1 MNPRKIP
8 IILCIDVEPLDRE
21 IDRFLAKDWD
31 GVEETFRF
39 LSDVRLALA
48 AATGAP
54 VKFSWFFRMD
64 PQIADTYGD
73 PSWVVRRYGK
83 IIEQL
88 EGAEDE
94 LGLHTHA
101 WRWDER
107 FKRWVVDHADQEWVE
122 RCLRMSF
129 EAYRRAFGR
138 SCDSFRFGDHWMN
151 NATIDLLESL
161 GVRFD
166 LTVEPGMK
174 PAPALVLN
182 ELHTGSLPDYTVAPR
197 RAYRP
202 AREDFRKEANATAD
216 RQLWMIP
223 LSTGRPLGRF
233 ATLKR
238 AARAI
243 GIDLRRNGDAYPLNL
258 RFERPLF
265 GGILEDLFRSDRN
278 QLLVPVVRTG
288 ALVKFPANVE
298 RNMRLVLSHPL
309 VHRFRFVRPAEAI
322 ELVT

>member
-1 MNPRKIP
+1 MNARKIP
-8 IILCIDVEPLDRE
+8 IILCIDVEPLERE
-21 IDRFLAKDWD
+21 IDRVVAKDWD

-39 LSDVRLALA
+39 LSDVRPALA

-88 EGAEDE
+88 ERAEDE
-94 LGLHTHA
+94 FGLHTHA

-122 RCLRMSF
+122 HCLRMSF

-138 SCDSFRFGDHWMN
+138 SCYSFRFGDHWMN

-174 PAPALVLN
+174 PAPALVLK
-182 ELHTGSLPDYTVAPR
+182 ELHTGSLPDYTVTPR
-197 RAYRP
+197 RPYRP
-202 AREDFRKEANATAD
+202 AREDFRKASATTD
-216 RQLWMIP
+216 RRLWMIP
-223 LSTGRPLGRF
+223 LSTRSAPRPFRRIE
-233 ATLKR
+233 TSR
-238 AARAI
+238 Q
-243 GIDLRRNGDAYPLNL
+243 GIDLRRDGDVHPLNL
-258 RFERPLF
+258 CFDWPLF
-265 GGILEDLFRSDRN
+265 DGILDDLVHRDRTH
-278 QLLVPVVRTG
+278 LLVPVVRTG
-288 ALVKFPANVE
+288 TLAKFPANVE
-298 RNMRLVLSHPL
+298 RLVL
-309 VHRFRFVRPAEAI
+309 
-322 ELVT
+322 

>member
-8 IILCIDVEPLDRE
+8 VVLCIDVEPVERE
-21 IDRFLAKDWD
+21 IDRVVAKDWD

-39 LSDVRLALA
+39 LSDIRLALA
-48 AATGAP
+48 AATGGP

-88 EGAEDE
+88 ERAEDE

-101 WRWDER
+101 WRWNER
-107 FKRWVVDHADQEWVE
+107 FKRWVVDHGDQEWVE

-138 SCDSFRFGDHWMN
+138 SCYSFRFGDRWMN

-166 LTVEPGMK
+166 LTVEPGIK
-174 PAPALVLN
+174 PAPALVLE
-182 ELHTGSLPDYTVAPR
+182 ELHTGSLPDYTVTPR
-197 RAYRP
+197 RPYRP
-202 AREDFRKEANATAD
+202 AREDFRKASATAD
-216 RQLWMIP
+216 RRLWIIP

-233 ATLKR
+233 AGLKR
-238 AARAI
+238 AARTI
-243 GIDLRRNGDAYPLNL
+243 GIDLRRDGDVHPLNL
-258 RFERPLF
+258 CFDTPLF
-265 GGILEDLFRSDRN
+265 GGILDDLVHSDRS

-288 ALVKFPANVE
+288 TLVKRSANVE
-298 RNMRLVLSHPL
+298 RNMQLVLSHPL
-309 VHRFRFVRPAEAI
+309 LHRFKFVRPAEAI
-322 ELVT
+322 GLVT

>member
-1 MNPRKIP
+1 MNARKIP
-8 IILCIDVEPLDRE
+8 IILCIDVEPLERE
-21 IDRFLAKDWD
+21 IDRVVAKDWD

-39 LSDVRLALA
+39 LSDVRPALA

-88 EGAEDE
+88 ERAEDE
-94 LGLHTHA
+94 FGLHTHA

-122 RCLRMSF
+122 HCLRMSF

-138 SCDSFRFGDHWMN
+138 SCYSFRFGDHWMN

-174 PAPALVLN
+174 PAPALVLK
-182 ELHTGSLPDYTVAPR
+182 ELHTGSLPDYTVTPR
-197 RAYRP
+197 RPYRP
-202 AREDFRKEANATAD
+202 AREDF
-216 RQLWMIP
+216 QL
-223 LSTGRPLGRF
+223 R
-233 ATLKR
+233 
-238 AARAI
+238 
-243 GIDLRRNGDAYPLNL
+243 IDDCG
-258 RFERPLF
+258 
-265 GGILEDLFRSDRN
+265 
-278 QLLVPVVRTG
+278 
-288 ALVKFPANVE
+288 
-298 RNMRLVLSHPL
+298 
-309 VHRFRFVRPAEAI
+309 
-322 ELVT
+322 

>member
-1 MNPRKIP
+1 MNARKIP
-8 IILCIDVEPLDRE
+8 IILCIDVEPLERE
-21 IDRFLAKDWD
+21 IDRVVAKDWD

-39 LSDVRLALA
+39 LSDVRPALA

-88 EGAEDE
+88 ERAEDE
-94 LGLHTHA
+94 FGLHTHA

-122 RCLRMSF
+122 HCLRMSF

-138 SCDSFRFGDHWMN
+138 SCYSFRFGDHWMN

-174 PAPALVLN
+174 PAPALVLK
-182 ELHTGSLPDYTVAPR
+182 ELHTGSLPDYTVTPR
-197 RAYRP
+197 RPYRP
-202 AREDFRKEANATAD
+202 AREDFRKASATTD
-216 RQLWMIP
+216 RRLWMIP

-233 ATLKR
+233 AGLKR

-243 GIDLRRNGDAYPLNL
+243 GIDLRRDGDVHPLNL
-258 RFERPLF
+258 CFDWPLF
-265 GGILEDLFRSDRN
+265 DGILDDLVHRDRTH
-278 QLLVPVVRTG
+278 LLVPVVRTG
-288 ALVKFPANVE
+288 TLAKFPANVE

-309 VHRFRFVRPAEAI
+309 LHRFRFVRPAEAI
-322 ELVT
+322 GLVT